1 MKEYISKNP
10 FSARM
15 LNLFSGEDS
24 ADIVFEIYEQQQ
36 TKASRRKR
44 AKTSSAKV
52 HAHRFI
58 LQLTRQSSPLFAL
71 HPKEWPLQSLMMS
84 NLRCFDIFSITYI
97 YGGEIDGDHFATHA
111 KDLINA
117 SDKYGVTNLKL
128 EAEVWYVHSTQI
140 TIENVIDNL
149 LYADAMNWEVGFDDK
164 ELHTPVLLRVTAL
177 VYHIY

>member
-1 MKEYISKNP
+1 
-10 FSARM
+10 
-15 LNLFSGEDS
+15 
-24 ADIVFEIYEQQQ
+24 
-36 TKASRRKR
+36 
-44 AKTSSAKV
+44 
-52 HAHRFI
+52 
-58 LQLTRQSSPLFAL
+58 
-71 HPKEWPLQSLMMS
+71 MS

-97 YGGEIDGDHFATHA
+97 YGGEIDGDHFATLA

-140 TIENVIDNL
+140 TIENVIENL

-177 VYHIY
+177 VY